1 MPTAS
6 HQASGI
12 FRNPPSPHPRA
23 DGLRLLLAAS
33 LVASL
38 VVTDGAPA
46 ALHPTPVNPLSA
58 PMTVTVESGFISLTS
73 SSTPLGAEHGAS
85 DSSPTLTITKR
96 ATVSLNPGVN
106 GQGLDAVITSESV
119 TSSSEA
125 DKLTPGSIPVV
136 LVHGTAENEKYW
148 DSMKTSLHD
157 AGMKAFTFEY
167 GQTGFQG
174 LVGSIGQKLG
184 LRGFGDVEVSTQQLA
199 HEVATVLDRTG
210 AGKVDLVGHSQG
222 GLLIKNF
229 VAQDKS
235 DRVANVVQLAP
246 STHGTN
252 FSGLADFVGPVGNS
266 VDINGWKPV
275 KDAIYGTASALAWP
289 SLSQQTV
296 GSRFLEKLNKLP
308 DTKPG
313 VDYLVVSTKDDVV
326 ATPYKSQ
333 FITAAPGSTAVNIE
347 AHALPGVPRDGVVD
361 HGLNTGD
368 VISAVTN
375 YLKSSQSAQRSVDQ
389 VKANPGTTLT
399 RDGDTTTVSEGGKVV
414 ATVDDRSDL
423 KPNAAK
429 QSRESTGKAA
439 IGGTVTTPSGATLEV
454 AGRDVTL
461 KRNGRSV
468 SISETHGVTVADG
481 PAEQSS
487 STKISAQPDHPA
499 KVNQGASA
507 KSSPSDGDTKA
518 SQAAGKPDADKK
530 SSAHETVGI
539 TPKIGIGANGLAGRN
554 GTTAGGRPADHPT
567 SGSTTDSEST
577 KSVNSAQSVKSPAAT
592 EKNGATPASAGAAA
606 HTPDGSPG
614 RPGSSSSLGG
624 QQSSAPKDGA
634 GSSGSTG
641 SRSAAGVGDSKPGHS
656 DTSSSS
662 GAGDHK
668 KVTTGPSHEHATG
681 DS

>member
-6 HQASGI
+6 HRASGI
-12 FRNPPSPHPRA
+12 FRNSPSQHPRA
-23 DGLRLLLAAS
+23 DRLRLLLAAS

-38 VVTDGAPA
+38 VVTDEAPA
-46 ALHPTPVNPLSA
+46 ALHTTPVNPVSA
-58 PMTVTVESGFISLTS
+58 PITVTVESGFISLTS
-73 SSTPLGAEHGAS
+73 SSTPLGVEHGVS

-119 TSSSEA
+119 TSPSEA

-174 LVGSIGQKLG
+174 LVGSIGQKVG

-199 HEVATVLDRTG
+199 DEVATVLDRTG

-246 STHGTN
+246 STHGTT

-275 KDAIYGTASALAWP
+275 KDVIYGAAGALAWP

-375 YLKSSQSAQRSVDQ
+375 YLKSSQTAPRSADQ

-399 RDGDTTTVSEGGKVV
+399 RDGDTTTVSEGGKVI
-414 ATVDDRSDL
+414 ATVDDRSDV
-423 KPNAAK
+423 KQNTAK
-429 QSRESTGKAA
+429 QSRESTGKATT
-439 IGGTVTTPSGATLEV
+439 GTTATTPSGATLEV

-461 KRNGRSV
+461 KRNGQSV
-468 SISETHGVTVADG
+468 SVSETHGVTVANS
-481 PAEQSS
+481 PAAEQSS
-487 STKISAQPDHPA
+487 STKSSPQPDHPA
-499 KVNQGASA
+499 TAGQDTTD
-507 KSSPSDGDTKA
+507 KSSAAGGDTKA
-518 SQAAGKPDADKK
+518 GQSPGKPDSDKK
-530 SSAHETVGI
+530 PSAHKTVGI
-539 TPKIGIGANGLAGRN
+539 TPKIGIGGNGIAGHG
-554 GTTAGGRPADHPT
+554 GTTAGGRPADHP
-567 SGSTTDSEST
+567 GGPTTDSEST
-577 KSVNSAQSVKSPAAT
+577 KTAKTSTAA
-592 EKNGATPASAGAAA
+592 EKNGTTPTSAGTGAR
-606 HTPDGSPG
+606 TPNGSPE
-614 RPGSSSSLGG
+614 RTSSSSSVGG
-624 QQSSAPKDGA
+624 QHSSAPKDGA
-634 GSSGSTG
+634 STSGSTG
-641 SRSAAGVGDSKPGHS
+641 SRSVSGVSDSKPGHS
-656 DTSSSS
+656 DASSSS

-668 KVTTGPSHEHATG
+668 KSTTGPSREHSAG

>member
-1 MPTAS
+1 
-6 HQASGI
+6 
-12 FRNPPSPHPRA
+12 
-23 DGLRLLLAAS
+23 
-33 LVASL
+33 
-38 VVTDGAPA
+38 
-46 ALHPTPVNPLSA
+46 
-58 PMTVTVESGFISLTS
+58 MTVTVESGFISLTS
-73 SSTPLGAEHGAS
+73 SSTSLGAEHGVS
-85 DSSPTLTITKR
+85 DSSPTLTITRR

-119 TSSSEA
+119 TSASEA
-125 DKLTPGSIPVV
+125 DKPTPGSIPIV

-148 DSMKTSLHD
+148 DAMKTSLHD

-174 LVGSIGQKLG
+174 LVGSIGRKVG

-199 HEVATVLDRTG
+199 NEVATVLDRTG

-229 VAQDKS
+229 VAQDTS
-235 DRVANVVQLAP
+235 DSVANVVQLAP
-246 STHGTN
+246 STHGTTFN
-252 FSGLADFVGPVGNS
+252 GLADFVGPVGNS

-275 KDAIYGTASALAWP
+275 KDAIYGAAGTLAWP

-313 VDYLVVSTKDDVV
+313 VDYLLVSTKDDVV
-326 ATPYKSQ
+326 ATPYRSQ

-375 YLKSSQSAQRSVDQ
+375 YLKSTQSAQRSTDQ

-399 RDGDTTTVSEGGKVV
+399 RDGDTTTVSEGGKVI
-414 ATVDDRSDL
+414 ATVDNRSDAQQ
-423 KPNAAK
+423 NTAK

-439 IGGTVTTPSGATLEV
+439 TGTTVTTPSGATLEV

-461 KRNGRSV
+461 KRNGQSV
-468 SISETHGVTVADG
+468 SVSETHGVTVTNS

-487 STKISAQPDHPA
+487 STKSSPQPYHPA
-499 KVNQGASA
+499 KAGRDTTD
-507 KSSPSDGDTKA
+507 KSSPAGGDTKA
-518 SQAAGKPDADKK
+518 GQSPGMPDADKK
-530 SSAHETVGI
+530 PSAHKTVGI
-539 TPKIGIGANGLAGRN
+539 TPKIGIGGNGIAGHD
-554 GTTAGGRPADHPT
+554 GTTAGGRPADHP
-567 SGSTTDSEST
+567 GGPTTDSEST
-577 KSVNSAQSVKSPAAT
+577 KTAA
-592 EKNGATPASAGAAA
+592 EKNGTAPTSAGAGAR
-606 HTPDGSPG
+606 TPNGSPE
-614 RPGSSSSLGG
+614 RPGSSSSVGG
-624 QQSSAPKDGA
+624 QHSSAPKDGA
-634 GSSGSTG
+634 STSGSTG
-641 SRSAAGVGDSKPGHS
+641 SRSVSGASDSKPGHS
-656 DTSSSS
+656 DASSSS
-662 GAGDHK
+662 GASDHK
-668 KVTTGPSHEHATG
+668 KSTTGPSHEHSAG

>member
-6 HQASGI
+6 HRASGI
-12 FRNPPSPHPRA
+12 FRNPLSQHPRT
-23 DGLRLLLAAS
+23 GGPRVLLATA

-38 VVTDGAPA
+38 VLTDGAPA
-46 ALHPTPVNPLSA
+46 ALHTTPVNPLSA
-58 PMTVTVESGFISLTS
+58 PMTLTVESGFISLTS
-73 SSTPLGAEHGAS
+73 SSTPLGPEHGAS

-96 ATVSLNPGVN
+96 ATVSLNPGAN
-106 GQGLDAVITSESV
+106 GQGLDAVITSQSL
-119 TSSSEA
+119 TSPSGA
-125 DKLTPGSIPVV
+125 DTPTPGSIPVV
-136 LVHGTAENEKYW
+136 LVHGTAENQKYW
-148 DSMKTSLHD
+148 DAMTTSLHD

-174 LVGSIGQKLG
+174 LIGSIGQKIG

-199 HEVATVLDRTG
+199 DEVATVLNQTG
-210 AGKVDLVGHSQG
+210 ADKVDLVGHSQG

-235 DRVANVVQLAP
+235 DSVANVVQLAP
-246 STHGTN
+246 STHGTT

-266 VDINGWKPV
+266 IDINGWKPV
-275 KDAIYGTASALAWP
+275 KDAIYGTASTLAWP

-296 GSRFLEKLNKLP
+296 GSRFLEKLDKLP

-347 AHALPGVPRDGVVD
+347 AHSLPGVPRDGVVD
-361 HGLNTGD
+361 HGLNTAN

-375 YLKSSQSAQRSVDQ
+375 YLKSSQSAPRSADQ
-389 VKANPGTTLT
+389 IKANPGTTLT

-414 ATVDDRSDL
+414 ATLDDRSD
-423 KPNAAK
+423 AQQDATK
-429 QSRESTGKAA
+429 QSRESIGKAA
-439 IGGTVTTPSGATLEV
+439 TGATVTTPSGATLEV

-461 KRNGRSV
+461 KRKGQSV
-468 SISETHGVTVADG
+468 SISETHGVTVANG

-487 STKISAQPDHPA
+487 GTKSSPEPDHPA
-499 KVNQGASA
+499 KANQGATATSA
-507 KSSPSDGDTKA
+507 PTGAETKVSESPRKPDGDK
-518 SQAAGKPDADKK
+518 KP
-530 SSAHETVGI
+530 STHETMRI
-539 TPKIGIGANGLAGRN
+539 TPKIGIGANGLAGRA
-554 GTTAGGRPADHPT
+554 GTTAGGGPADHPT
-567 SGSTTDSEST
+567 SGPATDSDST
-577 KSVNSAQSVKSPAAT
+577 KSAQSAKPPTAT
-592 EKNGATPASAGAAA
+592 EKNGTAPTSAGAGT
-606 HTPDGSPG
+606 HTFNGSPG
-614 RPGSSSSLGG
+614 RPGASSTVGG
-624 QQSSAPKDGA
+624 QQSSAANG
-634 GSSGSTG
+634 GTGGSGSPG
-641 SRSAAGVGDSKPGHS
+641 SRSAAGVSDSKPGHS

-668 KVTTGPSHEHATG
+668 KATTGPSHEHAAG

>member
-12 FRNPPSPHPRA
+12 FRNPPSQHPRA

-46 ALHPTPVNPLSA
+46 ALHTTPVNPLSA

-73 SSTPLGAEHGAS
+73 SSTPLGAEHSVS

-119 TSSSEA
+119 ASPSEA

-148 DSMKTSLHD
+148 DSMKTSLHN

-174 LVGSIGQKLG
+174 LVGSIGQKVG

-199 HEVATVLDRTG
+199 DEVATVLDLTG

-235 DRVANVVQLAP
+235 DSVANVVQLAP
-246 STHGTN
+246 STHGTT

-275 KDAIYGTASALAWP
+275 KDAIYGAAGALAWP

-375 YLKSSQSAQRSVDQ
+375 YLKSSQSAPRSADQ

-399 RDGDTTTVSEGGKVV
+399 RDGDTTTVSEGGKVI
-414 ATVDDRSDL
+414 ATVDDRSDV
-423 KPNAAK
+423 KQNTAK
-429 QSRESTGKAA
+429 QSRESTGKATTGA
-439 IGGTVTTPSGATLEV
+439 TVTTPSGASLEV

-461 KRNGRSV
+461 KRNGQSV
-468 SISETHGVTVADG
+468 SISETHGVTVANN

-487 STKISAQPDHPA
+487 STKISPQPDHPA
-499 KVNQGASA
+499 QANHGAAA

-530 SSAHETVGI
+530 PSAHETVGI
-539 TPKIGIGANGLAGRN
+539 TPKIGIGANGIAGRS
-554 GTTAGGRPADHPT
+554 GTTAGGRPTDHSTGGPAT
-567 SGSTTDSEST
+567 DAGSTKTAKSST
-577 KSVNSAQSVKSPAAT
+577 TT
-592 EKNGATPASAGAAA
+592 EKNSTATTSAGAGA
-606 HTPDGSPG
+606 HTPNGSAE
-614 RPGSSSSLGG
+614 RPGSSSSIGG
-624 QQSSAPKDGA
+624 QQSSAPKDSA
-634 GSSGSTG
+634 GTSGSTA
-641 SRSAAGVGDSKPGHS
+641 SRSVAGVGDSKPGHS
-656 DTSSSS
+656 DTSSSA

-668 KVTTGPSHEHATG
+668 KSTTGPSHEHATG